1 MNQITIIGNIGQQ
14 PELRV
19 SPSGVAVIDF
29 SVGVTR
35 KVKDVKETEWFDV
48 VAFTDLAD
56 HFAHSFGKGNRVI
69 ITGRMQRKEWEGKDG
84 KKGYKM
90 QIIADDGGLSCR
102 WNNTMV
108 ENFTAVK
115 EVLASAFQGSTVSI
129 PDLDEPF

>member
-1 MNQITIIGNIGQQ
+1 MNSITIIGNIGQQ

-19 SPSGVAVIDF
+19 SPKGVSVIDF

-48 VAFTDLAD
+48 VAFTDLAE

-102 WNNTMV
+102 FNNTLV

-115 EVLASAFQGSTVSI
+115 EVLASAFKGSTVSI